1 MRKSNVLLPAL
12 SSLVLLVS
20 ADYAL
25 AEDYTLCEGLYALC
39 TSAKCSPVEGE
50 EGTVACS
57 CEVRD
62 GYSAGRDN
70 CKRTDDT
77 RAGAVI
83 QSRYYPVRSLSICDN
98 DRQWADCL
106 GKRCTIDKNDPGKAT
121 CFCTTEKNKGPYVIV
136 GDAYTPRTCTTGIIS
151 SATVTGNKGITE
163 FLKSTGKLEPFA
175 VKVLNETQS
184 DRKMQPTGGKMTE

>member
-1 MRKSNVLLPAL
+1 
-12 SSLVLLVS
+12 
-20 ADYAL
+20 
-25 AEDYTLCEGLYALC
+25 
-39 TSAKCSPVEGE
+39 
-50 EGTVACS
+50 VACS